1 MDDLEII
8 FKKSLETLKSAE
20 INLANGLYE
29 TSINRSYYASFY
41 AANAL
46 LVKKKIATKTHKG
59 IVKKFNLEYVHKDNF
74 DKDLGKTLS
83 KLQKERIKVD
93 YDFYITPSEAKAK
106 KDMEMAKKFI
116 EECKKFL

>member
-59 IVKKFNLEYVHKDNF
+59 IVKKFNL
-74 DKDLGKTLS
+74 
-83 KLQKERIKVD
+83 
-93 YDFYITPSEAKAK
+93 
-106 KDMEMAKKFI
+106 
-116 EECKKFL
+116 